1 MDLPLYII
9 IRLESFIQK
18 SSRLIQV
25 YPTLIEFNKF
35 VNWAL
40 QKDPRFFHPEDQD
53 GYFYSLSSSDLSIPD
68 LLLEA
73 RRVTNFPNVKV
84 TYRVDEDKKTV
95 TLICMDL
102 EE

>member
-1 MDLPLYII
+1 MPPYTI

-18 SSRLIQV
+18 SVRLTQA

-35 VNWAL
+35 INWSL
-40 QKDPRFFHPEDQD
+40 QKDPRIFNQEDNEGCFF
-53 GYFYSLSSSDLSIPD
+53 SLSSLDLHTPD

-84 TYRVDEDKKTV
+84 IYHVNESKKEV
-95 TLICMDL
+95 TLICMNL